1 MIVQAGFVVRRLL
14 GCTCQPAGTNHKVV
28 KVVRRHLASLATSVA
43 GCPLF
48 ALSDAEKK
56 NRPLIDPGPLLG
68 HTYFWASR
76 ARPGPS
82 QANSPKTKKG
92 PLAY

>member
-43 GCPLF
+43 RVF

-56 NRPLIDPGPLLG
+56 NRPLISTTNVRAARGTLLS
-68 HTYFWASR
+68 ASR
-76 ARPGPS
+76 
-82 QANSPKTKKG
+82 
-92 PLAY
+92 

>member
-43 GCPLF
+43 RCLP
-48 ALSDAEKK
+48 
-56 NRPLIDPGPLLG
+56 
-68 HTYFWASR
+68 
-76 ARPGPS
+76 
-82 QANSPKTKKG
+82 
-92 PLAY
+92 